1 VHEERFMSTAAKP
14 HARRGAKAQRSRPSP
29 TMRRAPRA
37 ERENPHSTDF
47 HASVIAHAEALLAE
61 VLQFDLPADVKA
73 SRYFK
78 ANPVLG
84 HRDRGLIAESVFAVL
99 RRKLEYAQL
108 AQSGTGSLTRRMILL
123 GLADA
128 AGVEPI
134 AATLPPDERTWL
146 RRVGTIDRSTMPLAT
161 RTNLPDWLF
170 DALKLRFPESEVEKI
185 AAVLNTP
192 APLDLRVNTMRTSR
206 DDALAAMRAA
216 GLESEPTALAPHG
229 IRLKGK
235 PALGA
240 QKIFVDGR
248 IEVQDE
254 GSQLLAALVAPKR
267 GELVVDFCAGA
278 GGKTLALGDL
288 MRSTGRL
295 YAMDVS
301 AKRLAKLKP
310 RLARSGLSN
319 VHPVLIESERD
330 PKLKRMAGKA
340 DRVLIDAP
348 CSGLGT
354 LRRNPDLKWRQT
366 PESIVELTA
375 KQASIIAAASKLV
388 KPGGRL
394 VYATCSLLRAENH
407 DIVNAFVAAHPE
419 FEIESATQILK
430 QQGIVAGARLD
441 DNVMLELW
449 PHRTGT
455 DGFFAAVFRKRQ
467 AAVVA

>member
-1 VHEERFMSTAAKP
+1 
-14 HARRGAKAQRSRPSP
+14 
-29 TMRRAPRA
+29 MRAAPRA
-37 ERENPHSTDF
+37 KRGDNPHDPGY
-47 HASVIAHAEALLAE
+47 HGNVIGHAEA
-61 VLQFDLPADVKA
+61 VLGDVLEFAMPADMCV

-78 ANPVLG
+78 ANPMLG

-134 AATLPPDERTWL
+134 AATLDSDERTWL

-161 RTNLPDWLF
+161 RSNLPDWIF
-170 DALKLRFPESEVEKI
+170 SALKLRFADAEVEKI
-185 AAVLNTP
+185 AAVLNKP

-206 DDALAAMRAA
+206 DDALQAMRAA
-216 GLESEPTALAPHG
+216 GLEAEPTALAPHG
-229 IRLKGK
+229 IRVKGK

-240 QKIFVDGR
+240 QKIFLDGR

-254 GSQLLAALVAPKR
+254 GSQLLATLVGPKR
-267 GELVVDFCAGA
+267 GEFVVDFCAGA

-295 YAMDVS
+295 YALDVS
-301 AKRLAKLKP
+301 AKRLARLKP

-354 LRRNPDLKWRQT
+354 LRRNPDLKWRQSLD
-366 PESIVELTA
+366 SIVELTA
-375 KQASIIAAASKLV
+375 KQSSILEAASRLV

-407 DIVNAFVAAHPE
+407 DVVDAFLATHAE
-419 FEIESATQILK
+419 FEIESATGILK
-430 QQGIVAGARLD
+430 RQGIIAGDKLD

-449 PHRTGT
+449 PHRTNT
-455 DGFFAAVFRKRQ
+455 DGFFAAVLKKRE
-467 AAVVA
+467 APVVAAE